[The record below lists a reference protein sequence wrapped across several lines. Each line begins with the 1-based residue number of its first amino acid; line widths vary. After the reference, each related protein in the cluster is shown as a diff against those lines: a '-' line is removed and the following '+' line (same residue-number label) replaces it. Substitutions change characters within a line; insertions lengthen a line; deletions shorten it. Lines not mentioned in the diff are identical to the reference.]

1 MGDTLRNSLPSTIAA
16 YPHSHR
22 HLLVAT
28 TNTSPTSAINRDSV
42 DQYCGVLVRMDDVE
56 HVEFI
61 ASRVAL
67 GSSTGKSRCR
77 GALHATV
84 MNDKQRR
91 TRPNRTHKGGRIR
104 VFESVPCRPFPRDKG
119 RVGLSAL
126 IPLRCRRVAVG
137 WLLAKRCSC
146 GKEESCCS
154 ERRTPHSCLRWWSL
168 AFSPATSIYTP
179 SPR

>member
-16 YPHSHR
+16 YPHSHC

-28 TNTSPTSAINRDSV
+28 TNDSPTSAINRDSV

-67 GSSTGKSRCR
+67 GYSTGKSRCR

-154 ERRTPHSCLRWWSL
+154 ERSTPHSCLRWWSL